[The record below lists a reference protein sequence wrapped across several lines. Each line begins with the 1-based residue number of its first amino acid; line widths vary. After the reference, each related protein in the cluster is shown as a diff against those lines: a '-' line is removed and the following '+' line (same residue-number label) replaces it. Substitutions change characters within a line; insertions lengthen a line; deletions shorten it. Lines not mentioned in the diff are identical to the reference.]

1 MAWML
6 AAIVLLQM
14 KIIWELYMARVD
26 FTKLEDAVGALLLK
40 FEALQNDSML
50 NADVQAEVD
59 KLTAQIDAAVNPP
72 TA

>member
-1 MAWML
+1 
-6 AAIVLLQM
+6 
-14 KIIWELYMARVD
+14 VD

-72 TA
+72 TV